1 MEPHESRTP
10 DPFVHQTNVSAVL
23 QKTKSEENAAEF
35 STPDIQFLPM
45 YPD

>member
-1 MEPHESRTP
+1 MKAE
-10 DPFVHQTNVSAVL
+10 L
-23 QKTKSEENAAEF
+23 LKTKSEENAAEF